1 MELEKLLKLHEQLEK
16 ATQIAREEI
25 VKQINS
31 WQSLADMGF
40 TIEAIK
46 FYRKQHNVFT
56 SEFIWGGF
64 CYHQSELDDR
74 DNFSTYCMMS
84 I

>member
-46 FYRKQHNVFT
+46 FYRKQHN
-56 SEFIWGGF
+56 
-64 CYHQSELDDR
+64 
-74 DNFSTYCMMS
+74 STLKSAHEHVIAFQKMMKE
-84 I
+84 

>member
-1 MELEKLLKLHEQLEK
+1 MPEDFLYYWK
-16 ATQIAREEI
+16 A
-25 VKQINS
+25 S
-31 WQSLADMGF
+31 
-40 TIEAIK
+40 
-46 FYRKQHNVFT
+46 NVFT

-64 CYHQSELDDR
+64 YYDQSILDDK

>member
-1 MELEKLLKLHEQLEK
+1 MPEDFLYYWK
-16 ATQIAREEI
+16 A
-25 VKQINS
+25 S
-31 WQSLADMGF
+31 
-40 TIEAIK
+40 
-46 FYRKQHNVFT
+46 NVFT
-56 SEFIWGGF
+56 SEFILGGF